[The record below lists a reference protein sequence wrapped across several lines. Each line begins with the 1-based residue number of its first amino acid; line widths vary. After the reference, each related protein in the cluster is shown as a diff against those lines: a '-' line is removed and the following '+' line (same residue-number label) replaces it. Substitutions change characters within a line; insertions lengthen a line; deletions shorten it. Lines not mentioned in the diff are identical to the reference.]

1 MNEVEEFTLMQD
13 FLSLF
18 DSRVEPR
25 DGEPLTDS
33 HRKLLER
40 IARGEATESE
50 RSSAIDILVKDA
62 KALEFLAKQLL
73 AN

>member
-25 DGEPLTDS
+25 DGKPLSEPQ
-33 HRKLLER
+33 RKLLER

-50 RSSAIDILVKDA
+50 RSSALEVLIKDA

>member
-33 HRKLLER
+33 YRKLLER